1 MKGFL
6 KTSEIGKSTMVT
18 YRAKILG
25 IEPIK
30 RSNNVSENIYSIED
44 ADRILAYKPKN
55 RNHGISYY
63 EKFVTILNNDKFRY
77 NIPYASKIFKL
88 KESKIQAMLDEYNK
102 NELFFIAPSKMNND
116 I

>member
-30 RSNNVSENIYSIED
+30 RASNISENIYSIED
-44 ADRILAYKPKN
+44 ADRILGYKPKN
-55 RNHGISYY
+55 KHHGISYHD
-63 EKFVTILNNDKFRY
+63 KFMNILANDKFRY
-77 NIPYASKIFKL
+77 NVPYASKIFKL
-88 KESKIQAMLDEYNK
+88 KQSKIQAMLDEYSK
-102 NELFFIAPSKMNND
+102 NELFFIASSKMNEQ
-116 I
+116 